1 MSSLPAG
8 ELIWIAIQ
16 PLMRLFFCVA
26 CGFTL
31 AKAGL
36 FPAVVAK
43 GVGQILLNVAIPALM
58 FSKIVP
64 AFNSGNIVVLGPLL
78 LVALLFESI
87 GIMISWIIK
96 QLFWVPHRF
105 RYGILAA
112 GAFGNVGDIPT
123 SVVMGVM
130 ASAPFNGTYDANL
143 GVGYIT
149 VFILVMNIT
158 LFPLGGRQWVAM
170 DFEGPDVSDEDVQEQ
185 LRLKH
190 KKLLASLQR
199 GLLWFSKPFRIAQGP
214 DRSEITAPT
223 LMSAGDCEK
232 VLRDVGPESR
242 NLQES
247 THPKESAF
255 SPSSTIVQPEP
266 IPTYSSDPG
275 LQKHVVVRTTEIE
288 AQDVGA
294 PSQPLPRRFIYLCR
308 DFVRGLL
315 YPCSLATVISF
326 IMAVIPPIKALFVTG
341 VPGTNIPQAPD
352 GKPPLAFIMDT
363 ASFIGAA
370 SVPMGLITLGSA
382 LARLHVPWTQLR
394 SLPIGAIASLAAGR
408 LIVTP
413 IFGILICQGL
423 TQVGLLDA
431 GNKVLRF
438 VCFFVCCV
446 PTATTQVLLTQVYSG
461 TGNAEHL
468 AAFLIPQY
476 VLMFGSM
483 TVLTAFN
490 LHLLFG

>member
-1 MSSLPAG
+1 MSSLPTG
-8 ELIWIAIQ
+8 ELIWIAVQ
-16 PLMRLFFCVA
+16 PLARLFFCVA

-31 AKAGL
+31 AKVDL

-43 GVGQILLNVAIPALM
+43 GVGQILLNVTIPALM

-64 AFNSGNIVVLGPLL
+64 AFNSDNIVVLGPLL
-78 LVALLFESI
+78 LIALLFEGI
-87 GIMISWIIK
+87 GVTISWVIK

-123 SVVMGVM
+123 SVVMGLM
-130 ASAPFNGTYDANL
+130 ASAPFNGTYDENL

-149 VFILVMNIT
+149 VFILVMNLT
-158 LFPLGGRQWVAM
+158 LFPLGGRRWVEM

-190 KKLLASLQR
+190 KRLLASLQR
-199 GLLWFSKPFRIAQGP
+199 GLLWSSKPFRSAQGP
-214 DRSEITAPT
+214 DRSEVTAPALT
-223 LMSAGDCEK
+223 SANDCEK
-232 VLRDVGPESR
+232 VPESGD
-242 NLQES
+242 LQES
-247 THPKESAF
+247 THSKESTF
-255 SPSSTIVQPEP
+255 SPSSTIVQLEP
-266 IPTYSSDPG
+266 IPTYSPDPG
-275 LQKHVVVRTTEIE
+275 LHKHAVVRTTETE
-288 AQDVGA
+288 TQDGV
-294 PSQPLPRRFIYLCR
+294 PSQPLTRRLICLCR

-315 YPCSLATVISF
+315 YPCSSATVISF
-326 IMAVIPPIKALFVTG
+326 IMAVIPPIKALFVSG
-341 VPGTNIPQAPD
+341 VPGTNIPPAPD

-363 ASFIGAA
+363 ATFIGAA

-382 LARLHVPWTQLR
+382 LARLYVPWSQLR
-394 SLPIGAIASLAAGR
+394 SLPIGAIATLAAGR

-413 IFGILICQGL
+413 VLGILVCQGL